1 MALPAFALIAM
12 FVVIPFLFAFG
23 LSFTNQRFI
32 SPNPTEYVGM
42 ANFKQLLGFG
52 VLTLEPVKDAATKA
66 PVLDT
71 EGKPTFPAVRSITR
85 NNPEFPQYAGMKELT
100 SWGSGENRKVLLASD
115 PLFLRALLNT
125 FIFVLLVAPIQGGL
139 ALCLAVMI
147 NQKLAG
153 INFFRTI
160 FFMPVVVSIVVV
172 ALLWRFIYDGNN
184 GLLNTLLGFLTFGAF
199 KPVDWLGQASTS
211 LGSIIA
217 MSIWQAVGFHMVIWL
232 SGLQTIPATLYEAAD
247 IEGASNWQK
256 FRFVTW
262 PGLRNTAVLVL
273 IVITMQ
279 AFSLFSQIDVMT
291 SGGPVDSTQT
301 VVFQAVQRGY
311 VKQDIAGGSAISVIL
326 FLIVLSISLI
336 QRYLTREKS

>member
-1 MALPAFALIAM
+1 MALPAFSLIAM

-71 EGKPTFPAVRSITR
+71 EGKPTFPTVRSITR

-172 ALLWRFIYDGNN
+172 ALLWRFIYDG
-184 GLLNTLLGFLTFGAF
+184 
-199 KPVDWLGQASTS
+199 
-211 LGSIIA
+211 
-217 MSIWQAVGFHMVIWL
+217 WQPI
-232 SGLQTIPATLYEAAD
+232 
-247 IEGASNWQK
+247 
-256 FRFVTW
+256 
-262 PGLRNTAVLVL
+262 
-273 IVITMQ
+273 
-279 AFSLFSQIDVMT
+279 
-291 SGGPVDSTQT
+291 
-301 VVFQAVQRGY
+301 
-311 VKQDIAGGSAISVIL
+311 
-326 FLIVLSISLI
+326 
-336 QRYLTREKS
+336 